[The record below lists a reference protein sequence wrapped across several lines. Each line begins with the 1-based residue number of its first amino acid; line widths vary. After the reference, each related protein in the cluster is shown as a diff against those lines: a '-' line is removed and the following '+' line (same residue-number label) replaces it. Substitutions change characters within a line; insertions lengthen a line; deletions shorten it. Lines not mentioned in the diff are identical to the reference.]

1 MISTD
6 LRPQI
11 ERIPIESATPADRLD
26 AVRNDAEAMGATPVV
41 HSTAIEVSPRGE
53 RQVDFSCAQEKM

>member
-6 LRPQI
+6 LTPQI
-11 ERIPIESATPADRLD
+11 ERVPIESAAPAGPLG
-26 AVRNDAEAMGATPVV
+26 AVRKEAEAMGATPVV